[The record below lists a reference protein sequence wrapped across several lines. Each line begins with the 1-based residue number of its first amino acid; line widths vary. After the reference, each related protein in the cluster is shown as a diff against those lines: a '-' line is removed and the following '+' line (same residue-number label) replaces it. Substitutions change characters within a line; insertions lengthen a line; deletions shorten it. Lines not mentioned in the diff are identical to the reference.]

1 MKKKWFSID
10 KTTIIRQ
17 KEQVED
23 EDKFSLQKI

>member
-17 KEQVED
+17 KDQVED
-23 EDKFSLQKI
+23 EDKLSLQKI